1 MARVV
6 RFHETGGPEVLKIE
20 HLDVP
25 PPGKGEIQIS
35 VKALGLNRAESMFRR
50 GEYIEQPDFP
60 ARIGYEAAG
69 TVAAVGPGGE
79 GFKVGD
85 AVSTIPAFSMNQYGV
100 YGDLVN
106 APVHAVAHH
115 PASLSWEQA
124 ASIWMQYLTG
134 YGALIDVAD
143 LKAGDTLVIPAAS
156 SSVGL
161 AAIQIANRVG
171 ATPIALTHRSSKRQ
185 ALLDAGA
192 THVVAT
198 DEQDPLKEILGLTGG
213 KGARVVFD
221 PVGGPAMEKLVGAT
235 MPHGIVFIYGALS
248 PEPTT
253 VPALVLIAKSIV
265 LRGFWLAEI
274 TLDPTRDPTRLER
287 GKRFVTDGLA
297 NGSLKPIIAKTFPL
311 EEIVEAHRYLESN
324 QQIGKVVV
332 RV

>member
-1 MARVV
+1 
-6 RFHETGGPEVLKIE
+6 
-20 HLDVP
+20 
-25 PPGKGEIQIS
+25 
-35 VKALGLNRAESMFRR
+35 
-50 GEYIEQPDFP
+50 
-60 ARIGYEAAG
+60 
-69 TVAAVGPGGE
+69 
-79 GFKVGD
+79 
-85 AVSTIPAFSMNQYGV
+85 MNQYGV
-100 YGDLVN
+100 YGDLVS
-106 APVHAVAHH
+106 APVHAVAHY

-124 ASIWMQYLTG
+124 ASIWMQYLTS
-134 YGALIDVAD
+134 YGALIDIAD
-143 LKAGDTLVIPAAS
+143 LKTGDALVIPAAS

-161 AAIQIANRVG
+161 AALQIANRVG
-171 ATPIALTHRSSKRQ
+171 ATAIALTRRSSKRQ

-198 DEQDPLKEILGLTGG
+198 DEQDLVKEILGLTGG

-221 PVGGPAMEKLVGAT
+221 PVGGPTMEKLVRAT

-253 VPALVLIAKSIV
+253 VPALELVAKSIV

-274 TLDPTRDPTRLER
+274 TLDPTRLERLER
-287 GKRFVTDGLA
+287 GKRFVNEGLA
-297 NGSLKPIIAKTFPL
+297 DGSLKPIIAKTFPL

>member
-6 RFHETGGPEVLKIE
+6 RFHETGGPEVLKLE

-25 PPGKGEIQIS
+25 PPEKGEVQIR

-50 GEYIEQPDFP
+50 GEYIEQPDLP
-60 ARIGYEAAG
+60 ARVGYEAAG
-69 TVAAVGPGGE
+69 TVAAVGPGAE
-79 GFKVGD
+79 GFRVGD

-106 APVHAVAHH
+106 APVHAVTHH

-124 ASIWMQYLTG
+124 ASIWMQYLTA
-134 YGALIDVAD
+134 YGALIDIAD
-143 LKAGDTLVIPAAS
+143 LKAGDTLVVPAAS

-171 ATPIALTHRSSKRQ
+171 ATPIALTRRSSKRQ
-185 ALLDAGA
+185 ALMDAGA

-198 DEQDPLKEILGLTGG
+198 DEQDLVKEILGLTGG

-221 PVGGPAMEKLVGAT
+221 PVAGPTMEKLVGAT
-235 MPHGIVFIYGALS
+235 MPHGIVFIYGVLS
-248 PEPTT
+248 PESTT
-253 VPALVLIAKSIV
+253 VSALELIAKSIV
-265 LRGFWLAEI
+265 LRGYWLAEI
-274 TLDPTRDPTRLER
+274 TLEPTRDPSRLER
-287 GKRFVTDGLA
+287 GKRFVADGLA
-297 NGSLKPIIAKTFPL
+297 DGSLKPIIAKTFPL
-311 EEIVEAHRYLESN
+311 EKIVEAHRYLESN
-324 QQIGKVVV
+324 EQIGKVVV

>member
-6 RFHETGGPEVLKIE
+6 RFHETGGPQVLKIE
-20 HLDVP
+20 QLDVP
-25 PPGKGEIQIS
+25 PPGKGEVQIS

-100 YGDLVN
+100 YGDLVS
-106 APVHAVAHH
+106 APVHAVALH

-134 YGALIDVAD
+134 YGALSDIAD

-171 ATPIALTHRSSKRQ
+171 ATPIALTRRSSKRQ

-198 DEQDPLKEILGLTGG
+198 DEQDLVKEILGLTGG

-221 PVGGPAMEKLVGAT
+221 PVGGLTMEKLVGAT

-253 VPALVLIAKSIV
+253 VPALELVAKSIV

-274 TLDPTRDPTRLER
+274 TLDPTRLER

-297 NGSLKPIIAKTFPL
+297 DGSLKPIIAKTFPL